1 MNYSLKFT
9 LKLPKDSRLANLVCL
24 HYFKHS
30 VSKSDLL
37 KNVLFQFFP
46 LLKDVL
52 SSLALPPTLN
62 SSPTRALPWR
72 AAHQGAVSAP
82 PDPRL
87 PRACSPQ
94 SPHLPPGWGT
104 RSCIAETGVQCR
116 GQAFKLSPAAIWAT
130 NGVRGC
136 PGLLPAA
143 PAPAAQGARHSQPP
157 ASPPALY
164 AHGCA

>member
-46 LLKDVL
+46 LFKDVL

-62 SSPTRALPWR
+62 SSPTRALP
-72 AAHQGAVSAP
+72 
-82 PDPRL
+82 
-87 PRACSPQ
+87 
-94 SPHLPPGWGT
+94 
-104 RSCIAETGVQCR
+104 
-116 GQAFKLSPAAIWAT
+116 
-130 NGVRGC
+130 
-136 PGLLPAA
+136 
-143 PAPAAQGARHSQPP
+143 
-157 ASPPALY
+157 
-164 AHGCA
+164 